1 MASLGPTLNLRPNGA
16 SPRCLTVIITDTSS
30 SSKSV
35 SNNISNNPFDS
46 DRHSNNPFG
55 DDDDDEDDDDD
66 GRGFG
71 VRKGS
76 GGYVYSVTFGTDHG
90 SLHHRTYSLSSTSL
104 STLTSSSRYDSGGS
118 SVVSS
123 NRGGNVRGGDQ
134 TMTDPSRLDIEPIKS
149 DSIDLRGT
157 MKGSIVS
164 IIRYDTLPIFLALVD
179 DNNSHRSGNGSGGG
193 GVGTPKDSGA
203 YAAHLATVRNGTF
216 HEIDNAGNGL
226 STATTGGMMLPRMTC
241 AAYHPDAGYVYA
253 SGTGVYGL
261 STTGI
266 TTAISSS
273 SPPPTALYL
282 GCARCLPPPGARTS
296 SSGGHQNNMTL
307 CCSGRV
313 AIVAVAN
320 AFYSV
325 PCYLTLSRGGVT
337 NNVQSVTAIKIASFA
352 QSSQVHPVMIVEI
365 LADANSLSTR
375 ASYSTPDENLMRPI
389 TSLVFLASGREC
401 STVEITSV
409 PNGNSSNSIGGEGII
424 PTAVQLTSR
433 SQKKHGSYTA
443 SLPSPILA
451 VASVPPIAAARGESS
466 TRGSSVGRRGGD
478 LSSGPL
484 IVLLTVDGL
493 VHLRS
498 PSCIAVALTSVEVG
512 TRPNDFFTLS
522 LLPLP
527 HTSLRGK
534 RAVVAT
540 SYGGESRL
548 VTVDDRESKQD
559 FADRLMRLCIDAFGP
574 HGFPRLELAE
584 ASGATFSAT
593 SYTGSGGG
601 GGGEQ
606 ESSSSSTAAL
616 SHKRALLK
624 QYLESVLGLA
634 DDARARSSSSSSP
647 PQRTPVLLQ
656 VGDDMVEAV
665 DILSLDEQDE
675 ESNVATISILGAN
688 SLLTCTTLL
697 CLVCYQ
703 LSSPD
708 GVTAIRS
715 SKACASAMGIS
726 SSSTF
731 SKAAVAVCE
740 IVADRLLREMTSSS
754 MASISLLTTSSL
766 SPIVSSYASSTNFVM
781 EFIESAIWLL
791 RACGSHEKAINA
803 LQTRLDSPAFRNS
816 MGGGGGKGTTNC
828 AGAAGGGWSQIKFD
842 SYIATHLG
850 ELWSSNDD
858 RYRRIV
864 LMSSATRDLIQR
876 EPTLGLSVFTMM
888 NPRNENEWRQMKPE
902 DDPLIHPTYPPK
914 IVELLRSITP
924 HQSIG
929 TGGSS
934 DEHNQLF
941 SSFSDG
947 SPKASSP
954 LPMNSG
960 RALAVSY
967 LESAIGIDTGRPSF
981 PDTSRSF
988 DLSNDEID
996 ERKADMHDEL
1006 YYLLLEGVISE
1017 RGDDKGEDT
1026 KLGAMYRVKLWR
1038 LLRWVNSQ
1046 IRSDKL
1052 LSSVPS
1058 SFLHER
1064 ALLLG
1069 RLGRHEDA
1077 LRILYSQEKG
1087 LDLALEYCDVRHKR
1101 YVARMKDIKD
1111 VGGGVGSS
1119 MALHHECSYT
1129 PLVKVALSTDPD
1141 PDRGIAA
1148 AIQVLALRRGVINK
1162 AAALRL
1168 MPKNLPMSSIARPF
1182 LIPAMVE
1189 NESEVRRL
1197 TMASSLLRS
1206 RYIQL
1211 KQKLTD
1217 AQLKSQASLHSTP
1230 ALQRMNLGEPL
1241 HSSKPTR
1248 ARLVHAPSTYSL
1260 DVTLIKH
1267 FFSRHMVIQ
1276 ARVNNSA
1283 PVPLTN
1289 VTFVVAESSDDA
1301 LVPTMEIPLKTV
1313 PPEAVGSAWCVL
1325 SVSPQRLD
1333 GAAFLTCELRY
1344 TVLEMNAATGI
1355 PTSFSE
1361 GTNPGPGNGRISV
1374 EELHD
1379 IEVRHTEFQ

>member
-16 SPRCLTVIITDTSS
+16 SPRCLTVVITDTS

-35 SNNISNNPFDS
+35 SNNNIITNPFDS
-46 DRHSNNPFG
+46 NRHSYNPFG
-55 DDDDDEDDDDD
+55 DDDDYDDDDN
-66 GRGFG
+66 GGGFG
-71 VRKGS
+71 VGRRGS
-76 GGYVYSVTFGTDHG
+76 GYVYSLTFGTDRG
-90 SLHHRTYSLSSTSL
+90 SLHQRIYPSSSTSL
-104 STLTSSSRYDSGGS
+104 PSSSSRYDSGGGS
-118 SVVSS
+118 SVISG
-123 NRGGNVRGGDQ
+123 NRGGNARGGDQ
-134 TMTDPSRLDIEPIKS
+134 TMTDPSRLAIEPIDS
-149 DSIDLRGT
+149 DSIDLRGS
-157 MKGSIVS
+157 MNGSIVS
-164 IIRYDTLPIFLALVD
+164 ILRYDTLPIFLVLVD
-179 DNNSHRSGNGSGGG
+179 DNNSHHRPSGGSGGG
-193 GVGTPKDSGA
+193 GGDTSKDPGA
-203 YAAHLATVRNGTF
+203 YAAHLTTVRNGTF
-216 HEIDNAGNGL
+216 HKIDNADNELSINTGNP
-226 STATTGGMMLPRMTC
+226 LPRMTC

-261 STTGI
+261 FTIGI

-273 SPPPTALYL
+273 ISPPIAVYL

-296 SSGGHQNNMTL
+296 SSGGHQDNMTL

-320 AFYSV
+320 TFYSV
-325 PCYLTLSRGGVT
+325 PCYLTRSGVGGGVSS
-337 NNVQSVTAIKIASFA
+337 NVQSVTAMKIASFG
-352 QSSQVHPVMIVEI
+352 QSSQVHPVIVVEI

-375 ASYSTPDENLMRPI
+375 ASYSTSDESLMRPI

-401 STVEITSV
+401 STVEITSL
-409 PNGNSSNSIGGEGII
+409 PNGSSSSNIGGEGIV
-424 PTAVQLTSR
+424 PTTVKLTSR

-443 SLPSPILA
+443 TLPSPILA

-466 TRGSSVGRRGGD
+466 SRGSSSVCRRGGD

-493 VHLRS
+493 VHVRS

-527 HTSLRGK
+527 PISRAVGK
-534 RAVVAT
+534 RTVVAT

-548 VTVDDRESKQD
+548 ITVDDRESTQD
-559 FADRLMRLCIDAFGP
+559 FADRLMRLSIDAFGP
-574 HGFPRLELAE
+574 NGFPRLELAE

-624 QYLESVLGLA
+624 QYLESVLGLT
-634 DDARARSSSSSSP
+634 DDARAWVSSSSS

-656 VGDDMVEAV
+656 MGDDMEVEAV
-665 DILSLDEQDE
+665 DILSLDERDE
-675 ESNVATISILGAN
+675 ESNVATISSLGAN

-740 IVADRLLREMTSSS
+740 IVADRLLKEVTSSS
-754 MASISLLTTSSL
+754 MASISLLAASSP

-781 EFIESAIWLL
+781 EFIESSIWLL

-816 MGGGGGKGTTNC
+816 MGGGGGKGTTNS
-828 AGAAGGGWSQIKFD
+828 AGATGGWSQIKFD

-864 LMSSATRDLIQR
+864 LLSSATRDLIQR

-888 NPRNENEWRQMKPE
+888 NPRNENEWRQTKPE

-929 TGGSS
+929 AGGSS
-934 DEHNQLF
+934 DEQHQLL

-954 LPMNSG
+954 LPLNSG
-960 RALAVSY
+960 RSLAVAY

-981 PDTSRSF
+981 PDTRLDSS
-988 DLSNDEID
+988 SDEID

-1026 KLGAMYRVKLWR
+1026 KLGAFYRVKLWR
-1038 LLRWVNSQ
+1038 LLSWPNSK

-1087 LDLALEYCDVRHKR
+1087 LDLALEYCDTRHER
-1101 YVARMKDIKD
+1101 CVAAQMKEIK
-1111 VGGGVGSS
+1111 GGRGGVGSS
-1119 MALHHECSYT
+1119 KALHHECSYT
-1129 PLVKVALSTDPD
+1129 PLIKVALSTDPD
-1141 PDRGIAA
+1141 QDRGIAA

-1168 MPKNLPMSSIARPF
+1168 MPKTLPMSSIARPF

-1211 KQKLTD
+1211 KQRLTD

-1230 ALQRMNLGEPL
+1230 ALQQMNLGEPL
-1241 HSSKPTR
+1241 HSSKPTK
-1248 ARLVHAPSTYSL
+1248 ARLVHAPSSFSP
-1260 DVTLIKH
+1260 DITLIKH
-1267 FFSRHMVIQ
+1267 FFSRHLVIQ
-1276 ARVNNSA
+1276 ARVNNGA
-1283 PVPLTN
+1283 AVPLTN

-1301 LVPTMEIPLKTV
+1301 LVLTMELPLKTV
-1313 PPEAVGSAWCVL
+1313 PPGAIGSAWCVL
-1325 SVSPQRLD
+1325 SASPQRLD
-1333 GAAFLTCELRY
+1333 GSAFLTCELRF
-1344 TVLEMNAATGI
+1344 TVLEVDATTGI

-1361 GTNPGPGNGRISV
+1361 GTNPGPGNGRIYV